1 MQVPPHERTEHR
13 GDPGNRT
20 RYVRSNVHRQFAMQ
34 KFRFQDLPCV
44 RSVHEGDLQC
54 STALEYIPL
63 PELSFLQYAPPPFWS
78 DAPLSPR
85 EQPPQARKSWTQPG
99 SNVLPLTLAR
109 QWGGWWSVVP
119 STIKERQSEQ
129 RSVHA
134 GTVPHPLIRTRS
146 LFLPVVYLTIPKK
159 ERKKRIKRVWFV
171 SCRCFGTASAG

>member
-1 MQVPPHERTEHR
+1 VQVPPHERTEHR

-34 KFRFQDLPCV
+34 KFRSQDLPCV

-54 STALEYIPL
+54 STVLEYIPL
-63 PELSFLQYAPPPFWS
+63 PELSSLQYAPPPFWS

-109 QWGGWWSVVP
+109 QWGRVVISSFP
-119 STIKERQSEQ
+119 RPLKNAKANSGRYMPVPYRTHSSELEAYSY
-129 RSVHA
+129 R
-134 GTVPHPLIRTRS
+134 
-146 LFLPVVYLTIPKK
+146 
-159 ERKKRIKRVWFV
+159 
-171 SCRCFGTASAG
+171 